1 MMNLG
6 AGLKWGAIAV
16 IVLGVG
22 LTSYYVIQS
31 VKATERTKITLELE
45 KKTEEKHDDIR
56 NAITKSK
63 PVDNND
69 ASTSLRYLESR

>member
-1 MMNLG
+1 
-6 AGLKWGAIAV
+6 
-16 IVLGVG
+16 
-22 LTSYYVIQS
+22 VIQS